1 MIGLIAI
8 ETRLL
13 LRSKLALMVLALL
26 SAVLALAV
34 ANGRALLTEQMT
46 ARAAAAAEI
55 AEATAKLQEQLAK
68 GPPLEEAVLLPTRVR
83 TPIVAPLP
91 PLVDASAGRA
101 AFEPNTATAGLRARA
116 DTMFRRTSLENP
128 ERLARGQLDL
138 GFVAVVIA
146 PLMLIALG
154 AGLFSADRD
163 SGAARL
169 VLAQAGSV
177 GALLVARSVPRLAL
191 VAVPILLA
199 LRVLLLAGPDV
210 PGRAQAALLWALI
223 ALASLAVWWAA
234 VLLVNSLNITA
245 ETAALGLVGLWALF
259 TLVMPALIT
268 ANAQLVHPAPSR
280 FAEIAAARSAE
291 INASLAWETDH
302 PDLASDKV
310 EARRASVARGVSIN
324 DKVEA
329 AVAPV
334 SQRFG
339 EALAA
344 QQALASRLAF
354 LSPPLLA
361 SDAMA
366 NASGTDLAAAKAFR
380 AAAARHLAEV
390 KASLGAVIAG
400 DGLLTPERLAGL
412 PRFEPPRPDNSAAL
426 PALLWLGLLALL
438 LAGLAARNFARVE
451 LA

>member
-1 MIGLIAI
+1 MIGLIVL

-13 LRSKLALMVLALL
+13 LRSKLALLLLALL
-26 SAVLALAV
+26 VSVLALAV
-34 ANGRALLTEQMT
+34 VNGRALMAAQM
-46 ARAAAAAEI
+46 ASRAAAEAETV
-55 AEATAKLQEQLAK
+55 EAIGKVKEQLNK
-68 GPPLEEAVLLPTRVR
+68 GVPPQEAVVLPLRVQ
-83 TPIVAPLP
+83 TAVIAPLP
-91 PLVDASAGRA
+91 PLADASAGRA
-101 AFEPNTATAGLRARA
+101 PFEPNSATASLRARA

-177 GALLVARSVPRLAL
+177 GTLLVARSLPRLAL
-191 VAVPILLA
+191 VALPLLLA
-199 LRVLLLAGPDV
+199 LLFLLFTGPDV
-210 PGRAQAALLWALI
+210 PGRAEAALLWALI
-223 ALASLAVWWAA
+223 ALASLAAWWAA
-234 VLLVNSLNITA
+234 VLLVNSLKITA
-245 ETAALGLVGLWALF
+245 ETAALGLVGLWALL
-259 TLVMPALIT
+259 TLVMPAMIVASTQLI
-268 ANAQLVHPAPSR
+268 HPAPSR

-291 INASLAWETDH
+291 INASSAWETDH
-302 PDLASDKV
+302 PDLASDK
-310 EARRASVARGVSIN
+310 AASRRASVARSVGIN
-324 DKVEA
+324 ARVEA

-334 SQRFG
+334 SARFA

-354 LSPPLLA
+354 LSPPLIA

-366 NASGTDLAAAKAFR
+366 AASGTGLAASQAYR
-380 AAAARHLAEV
+380 AAAVRHLAEV
-390 KASLGAVIAG
+390 KARLGDVVAG
-400 DGLLTPERLAGL
+400 DGLLTIERLNALPEFTPPPASERPWLALGWLAVLAGL
-412 PRFEPPRPDNSAAL
+412 VTAA
-426 PALLWLGLLALL
+426 ATRNY
-438 LAGLAARNFARVE
+438 ARIE